1 MKNNKILINLFSF
14 LISIVDYR
22 NKKKIINYFKKKF
35 NNQLLDII
43 DIGAHKG
50 ETIDLLL
57 KNFKINKI
65 YAFEPNK
72 NLFSVLKKKF
82 DKLNNNVMI
91 YNIGIGQK
99 KEYKNLNIMVDS
111 SSSTFNNINRK
122 SNYFKRKQR
131 IFNFFFEN
139 TEFIR
144 SQQQIEVNKL
154 SNIIDIQKINKV
166 DLLKIDTEGYEYNVL
181 KGIKNEDF
189 KKIKFIYFEHHYDL
203 MINKEYKYSDI
214 HFFLKNK
221 NFLLK
226 HKLKMNF
233 RKSFEYIYENSEK

>member
-14 LISIVDYR
+14 LIAIIDYR
-22 NKKKIINYFKKKF
+22 NKKKIINFFKKKF
-35 NNQLLDII
+35 NYKLLDII

-50 ETIDLLL
+50 ETVDLLL

-82 DKLNNNVMI
+82 DKNNNVMM
-91 YNIGIGQK
+91 YNMGIGQK

-122 SNYFKRKQR
+122 SDYFKRKQR
-131 IFNFFFEN
+131 IFNFFFKN
-139 TEFIR
+139 LEFIR

-154 SNIIDIQKINKV
+154 SNIIDIQNINKV

-181 KGIKNEDF
+181 KGIKNEEF

-214 HFFLKNK
+214 HFF
-221 NFLLK
+221 
-226 HKLKMNF
+226 
-233 RKSFEYIYENSEK
+233 

>member
-1 MKNNKILINLFSF
+1 MNNFFGI
-14 LISIVDYR
+14 LISIIDYP
-22 NKKKIINYFKKKF
+22 NKKKILNFFKSKLKDE
-35 NNQLLDII
+35 NLKII

-50 ETIDLLL
+50 ETISFFLN
-57 KNFKINKI
+57 NFRVGEI
-65 YAFEPNK
+65 YAFEPNFDLYEK
-72 NLFSVLKKKF
+72 LRKINKFKKKF
-82 DKLNNNVMI
+82 IRIFNF
-91 YNIGIGQK
+91 GIGYRDQIK
-99 KEYKNLNIMVDS
+99 TLNIMTDS
-111 SSSTFNNINRK
+111 SSSTINSLDEDTEYFKKKKKILSLFSSNKNFLKKRQEIKITSLSQIILNNNINR
-122 SNYFKRKQR
+122 
-131 IFNFFFEN
+131 
-139 TEFIR
+139 
-144 SQQQIEVNKL
+144 
-154 SNIIDIQKINKV
+154 IDV
-166 DLLKIDTEGYEYNVL
+166 LKIDTEGYEYNVL

>member
-14 LISIVDYR
+14 LIAIIDYR
-22 NKKKIINYFKKKF
+22 NKKKIINFFKKKF
-35 NNQLLDII
+35 NNKLLDII

-50 ETIDLLL
+50 ETVDLLL
-57 KNFKINKI
+57 NNFKINKI

-82 DKLNNNVMI
+82 DKNNNVMM
-91 YNIGIGQK
+91 YNMGIGQK

-131 IFNFFFEN
+131 IFNFFFKN
-139 TEFIR
+139 LEFIR

-154 SNIIDIQKINKV
+154 SNIIDIQNINKV

-221 NFLLK
+221 NFSLK
-226 HKLKMNF
+226 YKLKMNF

>member
-1 MKNNKILINLFSF
+1 MNNNKIFINLFSL
-14 LISIVDYR
+14 LIAIVDYR
-22 NKKKIINYFKKKF
+22 NKKKIINFFKKKF

-72 NLFSVLKKKF
+72 NLFKILKKKF
-82 DKLNNNVMI
+82 GKLNNSVMM

-99 KEYKNLNIMVDS
+99 NEHKNLNIMVDS
-111 SSSTFNNINRK
+111 SSSTFNNINRT
-122 SNYFKRKQR
+122 SDYFKRKQK
-131 IFNFFFEN
+131 IFNFFFKN
-139 TEFIR
+139 TEFIKA
-144 SQQQIEVNKL
+144 QQKIEINKL
-154 SNIIDIQKINKV
+154 SNIIDIKKINRV

-181 KGIKNEDF
+181 KGINNEDF

-221 NFLLK
+221 NFFLK
-226 HKLKMNF
+226 YKLKMNF

>member
-14 LISIVDYR
+14 LIAIIDYR
-22 NKKKIINYFKKKF
+22 NKKKIINFLKKKF
-35 NNQLLDII
+35 NNKLLDII

-50 ETIDLLL
+50 ETVDLLL

-82 DKLNNNVMI
+82 DKNNNVMM
-91 YNIGIGQK
+91 YNMGIGHK

-122 SNYFKRKQR
+122 SDYFKRKQR
-131 IFNFFFEN
+131 IFNFFFKN
-139 TEFIR
+139 LEFIR

-154 SNIIDIQKINKV
+154 SNIIDIQNINKV

-221 NFLLK
+221 NFSLK
-226 HKLKMNF
+226 YKLKMNF